1 MKRNGPRGI
10 SIEDLV
16 SMKSLLISTDM
27 VAVDTAATKLFGMNP
42 SDVRY
47 IQLAVDQ
54 KVGRM
59 DLENLRIKR
68 ITV

>member
-1 MKRNGPRGI
+1 MKRNGPRGV
-10 SIEDLV
+10 SVEDV
-16 SMKSLLISTDM
+16 VTMKSLLLSTDM
-27 VAVDTAATKLFGMNP
+27 VTIDTAATKLFGINP

-47 IQLAVDQ
+47 IQLAADQ

-68 ITV
+68 LTV

>member
-1 MKRNGPRGI
+1 
-10 SIEDLV
+10 
-16 SMKSLLISTDM
+16 MKSLLISTDL
-27 VAVDTAATKLFGMNP
+27 VAIDTAATKLFGINP

-47 IQLAVDQ
+47 IQLAADQ

-68 ITV
+68 MTV

>member
-1 MKRNGPRGI
+1 MLAI
-10 SIEDLV
+10 
-16 SMKSLLISTDM
+16 
-27 VAVDTAATKLFGMNP
+27 DTAATKLFGMNP

-47 IQLAVDQ
+47 IQLAADQ